1 MTGKKKILFHS
12 DFSLIKTGFG
22 RNAKALLT
30 YLYKTG
36 KYDIVHFCC
45 GMPYKASDFEK
56 TPWKSVGAL
65 PMSSAERQKLKS
77 DPSIERA
84 ANYGS
89 YLIDKVVHEEKP
101 DIYIGCQ
108 DIWGVDFAID
118 KHWFNKIPSVIWT
131 TLDSLPI
138 LPSAVKAADKIKNYW
153 IWSDFA
159 TKEFHNLGHAHPI
172 TVRGAIDSH
181 YFRRLDDTKRKDL
194 RERFGISENFIV
206 GFVFRNQLRKSVP
219 NLLEGFKSFQLAM
232 PDSKAKLL
240 LHTNFSEGWKIM
252 SLAKEYKIDEQDILT
267 TYVCKSCLSYEVK
280 PFSKQG
286 LNCKAC
292 GTKNSQNTVNVGVGV
307 DESQLNEV
315 YNLMDVYCH
324 PFTSGGQ
331 EIPIQEAKLTELV
344 TLVTNYSC
352 GEDSCDKEAG
362 SIPLDWFEYREH
374 QTEFKKASTDP
385 DSISNGLK
393 QVFNMSPQDRER
405 MGKKARKWVLLNFDT
420 SVIGKKIEKFVDS
433 QPENTYDF
441 DDIDDILEDP
451 NYQLSSSDLSDSD
464 WLIEMYH
471 NILKMRNV
479 DENDE
484 GHQYWMNQISSASQ
498 PRSDIESFFRRTA
511 KEKRDSKAKLLGKED
526 SLVKKIKEQLADDDG
541 RRIGFIMPEDISGLY
556 LCTSL
561 FRSISEL
568 YSDCNLYVFCH
579 PDYAPMIQANPYVFK
594 GVLFS
599 SQELNNVHALEG
611 FGPCEKLFEVVYHP
625 SLQAKHISN
634 YHHNG
639 NKDKTQF
646 NYSY

>member
-65 PMSSAERQKLKS
+65 PMSAAERQKIQS
-77 DPSIERA
+77 DPSVARA

-89 YLIDKVVHEEKP
+89 YLIDKVIHEEKP

-118 KHWFNKIPSVIWT
+118 KSWFNKIPSVIWT

-138 LPSAVKAADKIKNYW
+138 LPSAVKAANKIKNYW

-159 TKEFHNLGHAHPI
+159 TKEFHNLGHSHPI

-181 YFRRLDDTKRKDL
+181 YFRKLDNNKRESL
-194 RERFGISENFIV
+194 REKFDISENFIV

-219 NLLEGFKSFQLAM
+219 NLLEGFKSFQSAM
-232 PDSKAKLL
+232 PDAKAKLL
-240 LHTNFSEGWKIM
+240 LHTNFSEGWKIN
-252 SLAKEYKIDEQDILT
+252 SLASEYKIDPSDILC
-267 TYVCKSCLSYEVK
+267 TYVCKDCLDYEVK
-280 PFSKQG
+280 PFTKQG
-286 LNCKAC
+286 LDCSHC
-292 GTKNSQNTVNVGVGV
+292 GSKGTQNTVNVGTGV
-307 DESQLNEV
+307 DEAQLNEV

-331 EIPIQEAKLTELV
+331 EIPIQEAKLTELI

-352 GEDSCDKEAG
+352 GEDSCVKEAG

-393 QVFNMSPQDRER
+393 QVFNMSQEER
-405 MGKKARKWVLLNFDT
+405 RRIGNKGRKWVLLNFDT
-420 SVIGKKIEKFVDS
+420 SVIGKKIEKFVDE
-433 QPENTYDF
+433 QQDHNYDF
-441 DDIDDILEDP
+441 ASISNILEDP
-451 NYQLSSSDLSDSD
+451 DYELKGESLSDSD
-464 WLIEMYH
+464 WLIEMYQ
-471 NILKMRNV
+471 NILKMPNV

-484 GHQYWMNQISSASQ
+484 GHQYWMSQISKGQ
-498 PRSDIESFFRRTA
+498 PKKDIESFFRKTA
-511 KEKRDSKAKLLGKED
+511 KEKKESKQTLLSESNPLLDNIKSQLGDDS
-526 SLVKKIKEQLADDDG
+526 G

-561 FRSISEL
+561 FRNISEL
-568 YSDCNLYVFCH
+568 YPDCNLYVFCH
-579 PDYAPMIQANPYVFK
+579 PDYAPMIQANPYVYK
-594 GVLFS
+594 GILFS
-599 SQELNNVHALEG
+599 NQELNNVHSLEG
-611 FGPCEKLFEVVYHP
+611 FGSREKLFEVVYHP

-639 NKDKTQF
+639 DRDKTEL
-646 NYSY
+646 NYNY